1 MSQVG
6 TSDVAFL
13 PPYMGQ
19 LARLRLRAMDGVT
32 TIVVTGPAGYAA
44 ESRAVGAYGAVPG
57 LTPTSTVT
65 QPTLPS
71 GPLALIR

>member
-1 MSQVG
+1 M
-6 TSDVAFL
+6 
-13 PPYMGQ
+13 
-19 LARLRLRAMDGVT
+19 RALGGVM
-32 TIVVTGPAGYAA
+32 TIVVTGPAWYVPPG
-44 ESRAVGAYGAVPG
+44 SRPGAYGAVSG